1 MRTVRTASF
10 LLLLVVLLAAVSC
23 SELEGSGEV
32 TTETRTISDFTALEA
47 SNGVTVTLT
56 IDPQTGNDVDLA
68 VTTDS
73 NLMEYLTTRVSGDRL
88 TVSVDRS
95 DRVMSTTG
103 FEVSGT
109 VRALDD
115 IQVNNGAEATIIGTA
130 PSVTLDIN
138 NGARLR
144 GEELEVGDATVDL
157 NNGASAVICAAG
169 TVTGEVAN
177 GADLS
182 VRCGGDFSTIETS
195 GGGLVS
201 P

>member
-1 MRTVRTASF
+1 MRPARATLF
-10 LLLLVVLLAAVSC
+10 LFVVLLAAVSC

-32 TTETRTISDFTALEA
+32 VTETRTVSDFTALEA
-47 SNGVTVTLT
+47 NNGVTVTLT
-56 IDPQTGNDVDLA
+56 IDPQAAGEVDLT

-73 NLMEYLTTRVSGDRL
+73 NLMEYLTTRVSGGRL

-95 DRVMSTTG
+95 DRVMTTTG
-103 FEVSGT
+103 FEVLGA
-109 VRALDD
+109 VRALDELE
-115 IQVNNGAEATIIGTA
+115 VNNGAEATIIGTA
-130 PSVTLDIN
+130 PSITLDIN

-144 GEELEVGDATVDL
+144 GDDLEVGDAAVDV
-157 NNGASAVICAAG
+157 NNGASAVICATG

-182 VRCGGDFSTIETS
+182 VRCGGDFSAVETS